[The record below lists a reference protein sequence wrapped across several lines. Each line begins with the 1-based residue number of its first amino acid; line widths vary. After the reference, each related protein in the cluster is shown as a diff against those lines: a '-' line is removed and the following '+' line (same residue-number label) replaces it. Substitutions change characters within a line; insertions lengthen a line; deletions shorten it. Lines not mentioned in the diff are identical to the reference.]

1 MVNSAELAAKLIQL
15 GEKELEEIKRMVNK
29 LEHKT
34 IEE

>member
-15 GEKELEEIKRMVNK
+15 GEKELEEIKRMIVK
-29 LEHKT
+29 LEENT